1 MKKIVVFGAGSWGTA
16 LAQLLASRGREVIL
30 WARNTEQIRAMT
42 ATGHNPKHL
51 RNFDLSPHI
60 EFTSNLEEA
69 AQASPRWVAAV
80 PTQSLRELTTKL
92 ALHAPE
98 ELSLC
103 NVAKG
108 IEISTGMRP
117 SQIVAEKM
125 PRAKY
130 SILSGPSHA
139 EEIMT
144 GEPAAVVVAG
154 PPGEAGTWQTYFMT
168 PRFRVYTSQD
178 ITGVEIGA
186 AVKNVIAIG
195 TGIARAMGQGD
206 NAVAALV
213 TRGLAEIMRLGARMG
228 ANPLTLSGLAGVGDL
243 MVTCYSMHSRNYR
256 LGLELGKNIP
266 FEEAVKHLGEVAEGA
281 YTVRALTEHA
291 EQLGV
296 ELPICRAVHK
306 VIYGGAEPQKAMGDL
321 LLRSPKPEFPAMLW
335 S

>member
-16 LAQLLASRGREVIL
+16 LAQLLASRGREVVL
-30 WARNTEQIRAMT
+30 WARSTEQVRAMT
-42 ATGHNPKHL
+42 ATGRNPRHL
-51 RNFDLSPHI
+51 KEFDLSSRI
-60 EFTSNLEEA
+60 EFTSDLEEA
-69 AQASPRWVAAV
+69 AAASPRWVAAV
-80 PTQSLRELTTKL
+80 PTQALRELVGNL
-92 ALHAPE
+92 AHVAPHAV
-98 ELSLC
+98 SLC

-108 IEISTGMRP
+108 IEISTGKRP
-117 SQIVAEKM
+117 SQVVAEKL
-125 PRAKY
+125 PQATY
-130 SILSGPSHA
+130 AILSGPSHA

-144 GEPAAVVVAG
+144 GAPAAVVVAG
-154 PPGEAGTWQTYFMT
+154 QPDEAKAWQTYFMT
-168 PRFRVYTSQD
+168 PRFRVYTSED
-178 ITGVEIGA
+178 VTGVEIGA

-243 MVTCYSMHSRNYR
+243 MVTCYSMHSRNFR
-256 LGLELGKNIP
+256 LGLELGKGVP
-266 FEEAVKHLGEVAEGA
+266 FDEAVQHLGEVAEGA

-291 EQLGV
+291 EKLEV
-296 ELPICRAVHK
+296 ELPICRAVHRI
-306 VIYGGAEPQKAMGDL
+306 IYGGAEPEKAMGDL

>member
-16 LAQLLASRGREVIL
+16 LAQLLASQGREVVL
-30 WARNTEQIRAMT
+30 WARGAEQVRAMI
-42 ATGHNPKHL
+42 ATGRNPKHL
-51 RNFDLSPHI
+51 KDFDLNPRI

-69 AQASPRWVAAV
+69 AAASTLWVSAV
-80 PTQSLRELTTKL
+80 PTQAMRDLFGKL
-92 ALHAPE
+92 YPLAPSC
-98 ELSLC
+98 LSLC

-108 IEISTGMRP
+108 IEISTGMMP
-117 SQIVAEKM
+117 SQVAAELL
-125 PRAKY
+125 PGAKF
-130 SILSGPSHA
+130 SVLSGPSHA

-144 GEPAAVVVAG
+144 DSPAAVVVAG
-154 PPGEAGTWQTYFMT
+154 PSEEAKAWQTCFMT
-168 PRFRVYTSQD
+168 SRFRVYSSED
-178 ITGVEIGA
+178 VIGVEVGA

-243 MVTCYSMHSRNYR
+243 MVTCYSMHSRNFR
-256 LGLELGKNIP
+256 LGLELGRGVS
-266 FEEAVKHLGEVAEGA
+266 FQEAVENLGEVAEGA
-281 YTVRALTEHA
+281 YTVRALAEHA
-291 EQLGV
+291 EKLGV
-296 ELPICRAVHK
+296 EIPICRAVHR
-306 VIYGGAEPQKAMGDL
+306 VIYEGANPEQAMSEL